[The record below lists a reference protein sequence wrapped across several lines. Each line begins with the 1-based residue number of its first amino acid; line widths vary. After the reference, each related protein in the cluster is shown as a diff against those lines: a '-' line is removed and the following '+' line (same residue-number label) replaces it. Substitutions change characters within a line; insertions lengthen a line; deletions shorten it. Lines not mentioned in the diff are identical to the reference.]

1 MSGSAVVVVDV
12 AVGLGVVAVV
22 VVVFGLTGILLSL
35 TVCVPTPSPRRSKF
49 NCPVMR
55 YVLRQSSGSRKYKC
69 EDVKFSIQHLK
80 LHG

>member
-35 TVCVPTPSPRRSKF
+35 IVCAHPLPSP
-49 NCPVMR
+49 
-55 YVLRQSSGSRKYKC
+55 L
-69 EDVKFSIQHLK
+69 
-80 LHG
+80 